1 MIKNKICFLFLI
13 ICFFIN
19 MLNGKIVGGNKSG
32 LVVKSNS
39 VLSVKSSNLTM
50 SSGME
55 FKANSNSVLEGV
67 INFSGA
73 TYVEEDGGDV
83 SFTGNITIPSTSNT
97 NKIDLNVTKEVTSSN
112 GQLEGIYL
120 KPATDAKSKASV
132 KTKTTGNKK
141 KRTTLRGIDLREP
154 ELLRDP
160 LMSECGVLISPGET
174 YEMSN
179 SDGQDT
185 SIYLGGTGTLKLVG
199 TLKFNDN
206 KQLSG
211 NGTVDVNNN
220 SFIMGG
226 LNTTW
231 GSRLTWL
238 NAADIQLNS
247 KVTLTGEW
255 IFDGN
260 SHIGGNGN
268 ILDLSSTGTILIQS
282 GTTLEVVDLKIK
294 GIGHGKILFQD
305 KTAQLKLSY
314 VDLELDRNFSVTY
327 GGIYVEGPTCIFT
340 KDKAFTMEQ
349 KGSMTVDGVTLWY
362 DTGSNNDYSNHL
374 VPEPTA
380 ASNPE
385 GKNLK
390 LLNSGNIRS
399 VTNIFEDI
407 RGNSQTL
414 LYYHRTDSSAYAFGI
429 KNNSN
434 TMLRYQRTDSAALV
448 YLVRTHSA
456 GYAFG
461 IKNNSNTMLRYQRT
475 DSAALVY
482 LVRTHSA
489 GYAYG
494 IKNNSNTMLR
504 YQRTDS
510 AALVYLVRTHSAGY
524 AFGIKNNSNAL
535 KYGIKGNSQALLY
548 LSRTH
553 SNAYLYLIKNVSNA
567 LLMGSAETIMGIRA
581 NSQAL
586 LYLSRNNSNA
596 LLYRARYNSG
606 TTILSSEDSAG
617 FARYQNLT
625 LRGVETLA
633 IDGGVSETLRFDNSS
648 ATVRTLLGADL
659 ELGSHGTITISQ
671 STDTKAVTLAGES
684 NSVFT
689 ISLNGDLTLPGA
701 VNLACIIIEDGLI
714 IDGRGNTLTF
724 DAKSSFSITNAKTLT
739 LKNMIIK
746 GLKGGARGFW
756 GMGSTSKLKLQN
768 VVIDLAGDWGFRG
781 SLLEIVDTV
790 IIRGAYKFI
799 YDSSYQLSIKANSIL
814 YVDVGS
820 TFKWNTLSNL
830 FSMEN
835 STSWLYLNKCTVD
848 IPSDKGLLL
857 TRGSLFLDS
866 GVVTVNNHGNADPS
880 YAFIW
885 GDGFAENAI
894 AVNYLGGATTSV
906 DGLIVN
912 NS

>member
-1 MIKNKICFLFLI
+1 MRKILKSCQGVLFILLV
-13 ICFFIN
+13 F
-19 MLNGKIVGGNKSG
+19 GG
-32 LVVKSNS
+32 
-39 VLSVKSSNLTM
+39 M
-50 SSGME
+50 
-55 FKANSNSVLEGV
+55 
-67 INFSGA
+67 NF
-73 TYVEEDGGDV
+73 YVEAVGTITFVNRESAFVLKTSSSKLRIDSDSSMTGWRDGSLQRYVSGVGEGDYNLNNYGAAGDGEYIV
-83 SFTGNITIPSTSNT
+83 SYTSIPSTLTYSNSNAILRLDRTVRTDSNAFAFGIKNNSNT
-97 NKIDLNVTKEVTSSN
+97 MLRYQRTDSAALMYLVRTHSN
-112 GQLEGIYL
+112 AYKFGI
-120 KPATDAKSKASV
+120 K
-132 KTKTTGNKK
+132 
-141 KRTTLRGIDLREP
+141 
-154 ELLRDP
+154 
-160 LMSECGVLISPGET
+160 
-174 YEMSN
+174 
-179 SDGQDT
+179 
-185 SIYLGGTGTLKLVG
+185 
-199 TLKFNDN
+199 
-206 KQLSG
+206 
-211 NGTVDVNNN
+211 NN
-220 SFIMGG
+220 S
-226 LNTTW
+226 N
-231 GSRLTWL
+231 
-238 NAADIQLNS
+238 
-247 KVTLTGEW
+247 
-255 IFDGN
+255 
-260 SHIGGNGN
+260 
-268 ILDLSSTGTILIQS
+268 
-282 GTTLEVVDLKIK
+282 
-294 GIGHGKILFQD
+294 
-305 KTAQLKLSY
+305 
-314 VDLELDRNFSVTY
+314 
-327 GGIYVEGPTCIFT
+327 
-340 KDKAFTMEQ
+340 
-349 KGSMTVDGVTLWY
+349 
-362 DTGSNNDYSNHL
+362 
-374 VPEPTA
+374 
-380 ASNPE
+380 
-385 GKNLK
+385 
-390 LLNSGNIRS
+390 
-399 VTNIFEDI
+399 
-407 RGNSQTL
+407 TL
-414 LYYHRTDSSAYAFGI
+414 LYYHRTDSNAYAFGI

-456 GYAFG
+456 GYAF
-461 IKNNSNTMLRYQRT
+461 
-475 DSAALVY
+475 
-482 LVRTHSA
+482 
-489 GYAYG
+489 G